1 MSAAPDTLGTPF
13 RTAPALPMLIRQA
26 WAEMLQQIRMP
37 MGLVWSLV
45 ATSVLFLFIGFGW
58 AGQDVAGIDGKT
70 YMMASFGAFG
80 TFNIMLGTF
89 GGGIAS
95 DRSARRH
102 VLYRAMPVPPAVLL
116 GAKVLVACSMTAV
129 MTTFLVCTAVATG
142 TRLDPL
148 MAVSLIGRMAIGGI
162 PFITMG
168 LAIGYLVRPAS
179 VAVAINILSLGLSFL
194 SGIYF
199 PIPET
204 GGSIQR
210 VANWSPMYHLAELG
224 RDAVGAQVEHS
235 IVNTVGVLLIYTLVF
250 GLLALRAYGREEKRT
265 FE

>member
-1 MSAAPDTLGTPF
+1 MSASPDTFPTPY
-13 RTAPALPMLIRQA
+13 RVAPAGPMLVRQA
-26 WAEMLQQIRMP
+26 WAEMLQQLRMP
-37 MGLVWSLV
+37 MGLVWALV

-58 AGQDVAGIDGKT
+58 SGQDVAGIDGKT
-70 YMMASFGAFG
+70 YMMASFAAFG

-116 GAKVLVACSMTAV
+116 GAKVVVACSMTAV
-129 MTTFLVCTAVATG
+129 MATLLVGTAVATG

-148 MAVSLIGRMAIGGI
+148 MAASLVGRMALGGI
-162 PFITMG
+162 PFIAMG
-168 LAIGYLVRPAS
+168 LAVGYLVRPSS
-179 VAVAINILSLGLSFL
+179 VAVVINILSLGLSFL

-204 GGSIQR
+204 GGAIQT

-224 RDAVGAQVEHS
+224 RDAVGARVEHS
-235 IVNTVGVLLIYTLVF
+235 MVDTVGVLLIYTLVF